1 MIRLIDVEGYRCLHR
16 VRQQMESFHVL
27 VGPNASGKSTF
38 LDVIRLLGDV
48 LKDGLME
55 AVHSRSPN
63 LSDLIWMGQNK
74 EFEIAVE
81 MEIPEER
88 RRQLP
93 RNGYERAR
101 YEMAIGLDVKNVL
114 SILSETL
121 WLKPAPKEEEK
132 KENQRELF
140 PSLQVI
146 TTPVVLPEGKHTPS
160 GWKKVV
166 TKKSESGN
174 DYFFSETTDWNNPF
188 RLGPQRSALAN
199 LPEDENRFPVAI
211 WVKHLLIE
219 GIQSLTLNSQAMR
232 RPTPPGSPQEFQ
244 PDGSN
249 LPLVIEELRK
259 SPERFERWIGHV
271 RTALTDLNTVDTVE
285 RPEDKH
291 RYLRLSYQSG
301 LSAPSWMISDG
312 TLRLLALTLLAY
324 LNQAGHIYLI
334 EEPENG
340 IHPRAVEAV
349 FQSLSSTYENQILC
363 ASHSPVILSLAEPEQ
378 ILCFARSSGG
388 ATDIVRGS
396 EHPML
401 RDWRR
406 GIDLGTLF
414 ATGVL
419 G

>member
-1 MIRLIDVEGYRCLHR
+1 MIRLIEVEGYRCLRR
-16 VRQQMESFHVL
+16 VRQPIENFHVL

-38 LDVIRLLGDV
+38 LDVIHLLGDV
-48 LKDGLME
+48 LKYGLRD
-55 AVHSRSPN
+55 AVSLRSPSP
-63 LSDLIWMGQNK
+63 LDLIWMGQNTK
-74 EFEIAVE
+74 FEVAVE

-88 RRQLP
+88 RRKL

-101 YEMAIGLDVKNVL
+101 YEVAIGLDTKGEL
-114 SILSETL
+114 SILGETL
-121 WLKPAPKEEEK
+121 WLKPAPKEEGKQEV
-132 KENQRELF
+132 QRQLF
-140 PSLQVI
+140 PSPQAF
-146 TTPVVLPEGKHTPS
+146 TTPVVLPEGKHAPS
-160 GWKKVV
+160 GWKKIV
-166 TKKSESGN
+166 TKKQESGN

-188 RLGPQRSALAN
+188 RFGPQRSALAN
-199 LPEDENRFPVAI
+199 LPEDENRFPVAVWI
-211 WVKHLLIE
+211 KHLLIE
-219 GIQSLTLNSQAMR
+219 GVQSLTLNSQAMR
-232 RPTPPGSPQEFQ
+232 RPAPPGSPQGFQ

-249 LPLVIEELRK
+249 LPLVIEGLRK
-259 SPERFERWIGHV
+259 TPERFERWIEHV
-271 RTALTDLNTVDTVE
+271 RTALPDLNTIDTVE

-312 TLRLLALTLLAY
+312 SLRLLALTLLAY
-324 LNQAGHIYLI
+324 LKQSGHIYLI

-340 IHPRAVEAV
+340 IHPRAVEVV
-349 FQSLSSTYENQILC
+349 FQSLSSAYGNQILC
-363 ASHSPVILSLAEPEQ
+363 ASHSPVVLSLAEPEQ

-406 GIDLGTLF
+406 DIDLGTLF